1 MRKKIIAC
9 GLIGLGLTF
18 KSMADSPAV
27 AVDIAPL
34 HSLVSQV
41 MDGIRSP
48 DLLIPAEA
56 SPHQYTLRP
65 SQARALSEARIVFW
79 VGEGL
84 TPWLEKV
91 MDNIAGSAQKVEMLA
106 LTTTTT
112 YPFREG
118 ATFEAHTH
126 HEDEEHKNE
135 KLEDE
140 GSHDDHEHH
149 GIDPHAWLDPEN
161 AKAWII
167 EIKTVLTEH
176 DPQNAKIYENNARKT
191 IAQLDQLIES
201 THKTVDHLGEPKF
214 IVFHDAYQ
222 YFEKRFGITATGSIS
237 LGDAEDPSPARITEI
252 QNTVKT
258 LGVNCIF
265 TEPQYNP
272 GLVHNVF
279 EGTSITTIGVMD
291 PLGAHIQPGNQHYS
305 KLIQAMSES
314 LSQCR

>member
-1 MRKKIIAC
+1 MRKKVIAC

-84 TPWLEKV
+84 TPWLKKV

-112 YPFREG
+112 YPYREG
-118 ATFEAHTH
+118 ATFERHEH
-126 HEDEEHKNE
+126 HDEEAHP
-135 KLEDE
+135 
-140 GSHDDHEHH
+140 DDHNDHDHH

-161 AKAWII
+161 AKTWTI
-167 EIKTVLTEH
+167 EIKNVLAEY
-176 DPQNAKIYENNARKT
+176 DPQNAGIYEKNARKT

-201 THKTVDHLGEPKF
+201 THRTVDHLGEPKF

-222 YFEKRFGITATGSIS
+222 YFEKRFNITATGSIS

-279 EGTSITTIGVMD
+279 EGTGITTIGVMD